1 MRNKRLQNEKQA
13 VDKDK
18 LNYREY
24 PIQALFFARRDR
36 ISEYNSKET
45 AKI

>member
-1 MRNKRLQNEKQA
+1 M
-13 VDKDK
+13 DKDK

-24 PIQALFFARRDR
+24 PTPALFARRDR